1 MFLIIFCAFF
11 FVILAMAET
20 TTNPELL
27 KLFDRENVADNF
39 IEFLKYTDKEIEEI
53 FGLNISYEQEG
64 EPVLGATSR
73 SRSLAYWE
81 SSIDEIYEII
91 GQFFI
96 AFGEPNKMEKQQL
109 SMCIIE
115 FIEDIGDYSW
125 KIQLRIS
132 SYPGDEYIV
141 FYAQKM
147 IKYF

>member
-1 MFLIIFCAFF
+1 MKKLFLIVIFLLFG
-11 FVILAMAET
+11 VIFATAET
-20 TTNPELL
+20 ITNPELI

-64 EPVLGATSR
+64 EPVLRATSR

-81 SSIDEIYEII
+81 SSIDEIYKIV
-91 GQFFI
+91 GQFFV
-96 AFGEPNKMEKQQL
+96 AFGEPFAIEKQQL

-115 FIEDIGDYSW
+115 FIEDIDDYSW

-132 SYPGDEYIV
+132 SYPGDEYILFV
-141 FYAQKM
+141 AQRG
-147 IKYF
+147 